1 VSDQMN
7 ELSRLRALEKR
18 YRSAAE
24 RSERLREERNA
35 AIRQAVENG
44 ISQATIGRELGLTRG
59 RIAQIIS

>member
-1 VSDQMN
+1 MTDQMN

-18 YRSAAE
+18 YRQAAD
-24 RSERLREERNA
+24 RSERLRAERND

-44 ISQATIGRELGLTRG
+44 ISQAAIGRELGLTRG